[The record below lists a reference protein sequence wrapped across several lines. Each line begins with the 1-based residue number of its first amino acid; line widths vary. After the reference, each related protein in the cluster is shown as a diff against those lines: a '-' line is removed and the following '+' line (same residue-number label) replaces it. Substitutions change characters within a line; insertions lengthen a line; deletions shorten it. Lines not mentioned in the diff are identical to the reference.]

1 MARRVQALCG
11 IAHYDD
17 AVSQSR
23 LSGENYWLRAD
34 FHGKQI
40 LNKEFAMLTKAIL
53 TGAVLSA
60 LAGCI
65 VYFGIEGADAQTG
78 EIKNNI
84 WIDET
89 ELAGAPGNAANGVD
103 AAAVSVK
110 DAMDSTKDAT
120 ASADEEM
127 DKKQGGL
134 TTSNIETAQSIE
146 EEAAAVAPD
155 DNANKQTSEP
165 AKKSKP
171 ETKWLD
177 QYLKRTKAKAGSK
190 VKAAL
195 KSKENLEAE
204 TEEALPKTDMM
215 KPDDTMKA
223 DDAGV
228 AKVDVTA
235 IRPKIRMK
243 DKGSATRDIEIDI
256 DAIDM
261 EALDLD
267 GDIDIDMLKK
277 KLGLDSEKNVEIR
290 VVKKM
295 KGKASQTKKAKK
307 QNPVIDYDT
316 VLNEAKKLL
325 VVDMR
330 NQAVLEIIDYA
341 VDNKD
346 MAEAADLLEELSTP
360 ELRDTARARI
370 GAGLARAGKVEAAFA
385 VIEELEIDELAAPI
399 RLEIITALM
408 ATSQER
414 QVLGFRN

>member
-103 AAAVSVK
+103 AAAVSAK
-110 DAMDSTKDAT
+110 DAMVSTKDAT

-228 AKVDVTA
+228 AKADVTA

>member
-1 MARRVQALCG
+1 
-11 IAHYDD
+11 
-17 AVSQSR
+17 
-23 LSGENYWLRAD
+23 
-34 FHGKQI
+34 
-40 LNKEFAMLTKAIL
+40 MLTKAIL

-78 EIKNNI
+78 EFKSNS
-84 WIDET
+84 WIEET

-103 AAAVSVK
+103 AAAVSAK

-228 AKVDVTA
+228 AKADVTA